1 MSNHQHL
8 IDSKQF
14 YVAAWKTIEDFPNR
28 SAPMVL
34 LDLRTA
40 LGKVLK
46 TAIDP
51 KKGVWSEASK
61 IVRNFERYLH
71 KEDYD
76 YARLVID
83 EITIPEQVEEL
94 DDLEALAL

>member
-1 MSNHQHL
+1 MSNHQQL

-14 YVAAWKTIEDFPNR
+14 YVAAWKTIEDFPDR
-28 SAPMVL
+28 SAPLVL

-46 TAIDP
+46 TAIV
-51 KKGVWSEASK
+51 KGVWTEASK

-71 KEDYD
+71 KDDYD
-76 YARLVID
+76 NARLVID